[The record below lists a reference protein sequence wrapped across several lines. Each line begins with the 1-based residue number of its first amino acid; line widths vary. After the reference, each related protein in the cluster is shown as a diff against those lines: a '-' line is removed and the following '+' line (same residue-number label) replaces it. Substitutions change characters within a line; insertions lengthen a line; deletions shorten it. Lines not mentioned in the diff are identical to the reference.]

1 MTPQFEMIP
10 LDQITDSPVAAPPAD
25 NEFIERL
32 AESIQYLGFIE
43 PLVVRVVPGGYEMI
57 AGHARSVALRKLGH
71 ATAPAVVLNLNDSNA
86 WAAVAALSFV
96 RQQRASDFDS
106 WRQLSKLEAS
116 GAFKTNRELA
126 SALGRSTSELGKLR
140 AFAKLPKPAFDILD
154 AQPALIDMTTMDQL
168 VSTGLINQSDMVMS
182 AITQLAIGRIKR
194 PGDILAWITKRS
206 TPK

>member
-25 NEFIERL
+25 NDFIERL

-43 PLVVRVVPGGYEMI
+43 PLVVRVVPDGYEMI
-57 AGHARSVALRKLGH
+57 AGHARAVALRRLGH
-71 ATAPAVVLNLNDSNA
+71 ATAPAVVMNLNDSNA
-86 WAAVAALSFV
+86 WSAVAASSFV

-106 WRQLSKLEAS
+106 WRQLAKLEAS

-126 SALGRSTSELGKLR
+126 CALGRSPSELSKLR
-140 AFAKLPKPAFDILD
+140 AFAKLPKVALDILE
-154 AQPALIDMTTMDQL
+154 AQPALVDMTTMDHL
-168 VSTGLINQSDMVMS
+168 VSTGLINQSDLVTS

-194 PGDILAWITKRS
+194 PGDILAWITKRAV
-206 TPK
+206 TR